1 MKHKQ
6 FAILVLFVMIF
17 AVVLC
22 ACGGNDKTYNVTIYT
37 NTTGENDT
45 LVWDRVTSFPQL
57 LKKGY
62 CLEGL
67 YLDEGMTTAVS
78 LQDLT
83 KMELKS
89 DINVYVKWTLCED
102 HADTD
107 KNGKCD
113 KCGKSVVTIHPNN
126 GEDNFVLATDAEF
139 PELTRIGYEDFDPYG
154 DHFWLDEEGTKPCVF
169 FWPHI
174 SQFEVT
180 FTDLWVGWNECEYHT
195 DNDADGKCESC
206 KAVIIMVTGWYNSD
220 RYWNVA
226 KDFFSSERVDLYRGY
241 VIDSFYT
248 DRALTQQIT
257 PEEIK
262 NLTDTVGMHLYVKWV
277 ECPEHVYPEG
287 QNACSKCGHIEGVSD
302 NPPPLTECKKHAV
315 GKYGMAATCL
325 RKAVCGK
332 CGKEFGE
339 FAAHSYVDGKCK
351 WCGIAEPI
359 KDAEVFFDGLLASSK
374 AIGSTQVTVD
384 RNFNMHFAG
393 SVELGIGDTIIPA
406 SFDIQMFV
414 DRENAGASSAMK
426 VVLSVLELK
435 AELLLFVDDNEN
447 IYVKI
452 APTTEWETAKMQVV
466 PLQLMQADGVT
477 TWNSCQKELVVSL
490 FENVILANKKT
501 IIENISWIVSS
512 FGPDFSVNTF
522 VNVMLDVIG
531 INVSGLAENKTV
543 AQALESLGINIKD
556 GVDVK
561 EVLMAIQNLAI
572 DAARYP
578 QGLTVVTNK
587 GTLGTIGGYKGQV
600 NMISG
605 GVSSLVN
612 MILPAMLSAVP
623 ELSGLFANG
632 CELWLGYESANNGD
646 IEKLWFEAVIIGD
659 AVADEGPDK
668 NIRVKLTI
676 DKFGIENVASPSFAD
691 EKVGAE
697 PLTVAFKTKLNM
709 PERYLAFA
717 EPYVNMVRNTTGV
730 DLGGLSIGGK
740 VEIEGH
746 FDVVSLALDGYLDGT
761 IQIKFNDVS
770 TIVIELVRYDTVLP
784 MTSGIISID
793 TSVEQGQ
800 FIAQAIVALLSHE
813 GATIDQIVMDLFP
826 TAQEGFSGRIV
837 SILSGEGPLYT
848 IDVAELGVYG
858 NLSEMISNLYN
869 ASSHEHRSTPE
880 NSATCQKNAVC
891 EECGNPYGKRASHD
905 YGVDGKCK
913 WCGETKP
920 AARTEAYVNV
930 VKLLNYIMA
939 QKMITNEGEYG
950 LVIDIKNP
958 GDIFS
963 ETYIAKSILDQID
976 NVNDGW
982 YEKRTFDE
990 ANNVIKRE
998 RIEKKDLTAAMTTGA
1013 GLEQDDGFNWGKKV
1027 TVYGEETFVVTYY
1040 YCRGLNDFLS
1050 KDCGLGRICD
1060 GKLSTLLS
1068 RIKDVKVSI
1077 TKDGVVV
1084 SFTDNLV
1091 GGYVSFV
1098 ANLRFGTSNIDDV
1111 PTK

>member
-57 LKKGY
+57 FKKGY

-67 YLDEGMTTAVS
+67 YLDEGMTNAVS

-315 GKYGMAATCL
+315 GKNGKAATCQT
-325 RKAVCGK
+325 KAVCGK

-435 AELLLFVDDNEN
+435 AELLLFADDNEN

-466 PLQLMQADGVT
+466 PFQLMQKNGTD
-477 TWNSCQKELVVSL
+477 TWNSFLKERAASL

-501 IIENISWIVSS
+501 IIENISRIVRS
-512 FGPDFSVNTF
+512 FGPDFSINTF

-531 INVSGLAENKTV
+531 VNVAGLAENATV
-543 AQALESLGINIKD
+543 AQALKSLGINIKD

-605 GVSSLVN
+605 GVFDLVN
-612 MILPAMLSAVP
+612 MIMPALINPAVP
-623 ELSGLFANG
+623 ELSGIFANG

-659 AVADEGPDK
+659 ADADEGPDK

-676 DKFGIENVASPSFAD
+676 DEFGIENVASPSFAD

-697 PLTVAFKTKLNM
+697 PFTVAFKTKLNM

-730 DLGGLSIGGK
+730 DLEGLSIGGK

-746 FDVVSLALDGYLDGT
+746 FDVVSLALNGYLDGT

-770 TIVIELVRYDTVLP
+770 AIVIELVRYDTVLP

-800 FIAQAIVALLSHE
+800 FIAQALVALLSHE

-848 IDVAELGVYG
+848 IDLAELGVYG
-858 NLSEMISNLYN
+858 NLSEMISNRYN
-869 ASSHEHRSTPE
+869 NPPHEHGSTPE

-891 EECGNPYGKRASHD
+891 SECGMAYGKRADHD
-905 YGVDGKCK
+905 YNGDICTV
-913 WCGETKP
+913 CGYRKP
-920 AARTEAYVNV
+920 SNGQSQAVCNV
-930 VKLLNYIMA
+930 VAILNYVFKNNVIS
-939 QKMITNEGEYG
+939 NDEGYG

-982 YEKRTFDE
+982 YEVRTFDE
-990 ANNVIKRE
+990 AGNVLTRE
-998 RIEKKDLTAAMTTGA
+998 R
-1013 GLEQDDGFNWGKKV
+1013 V
-1027 TVYGEETFVVTYY
+1027 VVTTDMIENNSLKQNYNYNLVDVNGNTIYY
-1040 YCRGLNDFLS
+1040 YCMGLNDIIAT
-1050 KDCGLGRICD
+1050 DCGLGRICD

-1077 TKDGVVV
+1077 TKDGVAV